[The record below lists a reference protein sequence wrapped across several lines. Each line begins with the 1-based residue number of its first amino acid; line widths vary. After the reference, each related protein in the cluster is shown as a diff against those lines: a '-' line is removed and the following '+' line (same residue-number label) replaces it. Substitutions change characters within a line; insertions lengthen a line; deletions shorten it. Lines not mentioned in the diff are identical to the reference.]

1 MASILRVNTLTDA
14 SSNNSTAMS
23 TINQGTAKAWL
34 NLNGSSFGI
43 NDSFNVSSC
52 VDDGTGDYTVN
63 ISSAYS
69 NDDFSSTS
77 SCKGD
82 SNNKNRA
89 ACTDNNSSSQIY
101 LNTFIPSSAN
111 LGDLDEIHFAGHGD
125 LA

>member
-82 SNNKNRA
+82 SNNKNRVSI
-89 ACTDNNSSSQIY
+89 CN
-101 LNTFIPSSAN
+101 IP
-111 LGDLDEIHFAGHGD
+111 L
-125 LA
+125 